1 MQLGSI
7 ALFGMYLIVKFLG
20 KEWINKILGWYFTFA
35 GIGSVWKV
43 SSCFPTTLLLLSYI
57 FYLCDICS
65 VLPLLLNGLMAKNA
79 GRRLVDGSSVF
90 PKGQKV

>member
-1 MQLGSI
+1 
-7 ALFGMYLIVKFLG
+7 MYLIVKFLG

-57 FYLCDICS
+57 VLSYAVFYL
-65 VLPLLLNGLMAKNA
+65 
-79 GRRLVDGSSVF
+79 F
-90 PKGQKV
+90 Y